1 MDKEYQLQFS
11 RIESEARENIAEA
24 TEKFEKSVCELKK
37 RFLQYP
43 PSLIPAILESLDIET
58 IIISYGDIRRCKS
71 IYFAEFDEESRTVT
85 ISKNID

>member
-1 MDKEYQLQFS
+1 MDKELQAGYLKA
-11 RIESEARENIAEA
+11 EKEARKKIDEVI
-24 TEKFEKSVCELKK
+24 KQFEFDIYELKK
-37 RFLQYP
+37 RFLQHP

-85 ISKNID
+85 ISKKIN

>member
-11 RIESEARENIAEA
+11 RIESEARKNIVEA

-43 PSLIPAILESLDIET
+43 PNLINAILEILDIET
-58 IIISYGDIRRCKS
+58 IIISYDDIRRCKS
-71 IYFAEFDEESRTVT
+71 MYFAEFNEESRTVT
-85 ISKNID
+85 ISKKIN